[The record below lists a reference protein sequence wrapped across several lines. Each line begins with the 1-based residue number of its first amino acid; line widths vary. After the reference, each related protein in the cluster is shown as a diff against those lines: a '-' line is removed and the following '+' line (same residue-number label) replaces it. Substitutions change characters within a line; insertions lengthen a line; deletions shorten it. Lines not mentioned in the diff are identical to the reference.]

1 MKKQM
6 RIMLP
11 IVAGEDKTVE
21 AGINGVMT
29 LIPRGV
35 AVTVSQELYEVLC
48 RAGLEPLLLEDGA

>member
-1 MKKQM
+1 MKKQL

-21 AGINGVMT
+21 AGINGIMT

-35 AVTVSQELYEVLC
+35 AVTVPQELYEVLC
-48 RAGLEPLLLEDGA
+48 RAGLEPLLMEDGA